1 MGLPVGQT
9 SAAPF
14 DPAVVVSAY
23 PAPALPAPCP
33 TVQAVP
39 VAASASPASVPD
51 VSMRLAIANVRAKRA
66 AVATVMNLVIVNMV
80 CIAVWFSLSHGQDTY
95 FWPKWVLCGSA
106 AFAYVPVSRWVVA
119 SCVRDV
125 FSRRIANVLMWW
137 VGANLLCWTT
147 FLMTN
152 SSTTVVITTATWPV
166 WVSAAAT
173 VVAAMR
179 INSIVKTMPVTNR
192 ELREQMERMLPP

>member
-125 FSRRIANVLMWW
+125 FSRLGEVYRKPWVLIYTFS
-137 VGANLLCWTT
+137 GLILIPLCY
-147 FLMTN
+147 F
-152 SSTTVVITTATWPV
+152 STWFVY
-166 WVSAAAT
+166 
-173 VVAAMR
+173 
-179 INSIVKTMPVTNR
+179 
-192 ELREQMERMLPP
+192 E